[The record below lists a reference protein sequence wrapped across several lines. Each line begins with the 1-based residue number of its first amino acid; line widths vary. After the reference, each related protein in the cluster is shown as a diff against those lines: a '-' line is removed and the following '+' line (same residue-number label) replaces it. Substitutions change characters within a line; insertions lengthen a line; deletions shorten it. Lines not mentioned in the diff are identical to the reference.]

1 MDNSKT
7 SPRQIAMLVILIGVL
22 VVVVAVQYFIRPTLT
37 ETSELKAQTEVLE
50 EKYLSMQEQS
60 LMHMVDGAIYEEY
73 RTELEEQGKQM
84 LPYMKS
90 NELDEIVT
98 DMVLSSGLEIGSL
111 RIGDIRDYKVRLL
124 YEEKS
129 DNTSEEESSNGD
141 FEDSGFP
148 DMNLYPGAE
157 LIMEDEMFYLQYK
170 TGHYSCV
177 LDYQLT
183 GNYDQIR
190 TLTDKIIADKSMGI
204 ENIYFTNSGDVS
216 ADGGYDLNI
225 SIVVYMFDKLPDF

>member
-7 SPRQIAMLVILIGVL
+7 SPKQIALLVILIGVL
-22 VVVVAVQYFIRPTLT
+22 VMVVAVQYFIRPVLN
-37 ETSELKAQTEVLE
+37 ETSELKKQTEILE
-50 EKYLSMQEQS
+50 EKYAIMQEQS
-60 LMHMVDGAIYEEY
+60 LMHMVDSTIYNQY
-73 RTELEEQGKQM
+73 RAELEEQGKQM
-84 LPYMKS
+84 LPYMKN

-98 DMVLSSGLEIGSL
+98 DMVLSSGLKISSL
-111 RIGDIRDYKVRLL
+111 RIGDIQDYKVRIL
-124 YEEKS
+124 YEPKEDS
-129 DNTSEEESSNGD
+129 TLNEESDDSMD
-141 FEDSGFP
+141 DSGFP

-157 LIMEDEMFYLQYK
+157 LIMESEMFYLQYK
-170 TGHYSCV
+170 TGHYSCI
-177 LDYQLT
+177 LNYELT

-216 ADGGYDLNI
+216 ENGEYHLSI

>member
-7 SPRQIAMLVILIGVL
+7 SPKQIALLVILIGVL
-22 VVVVAVQYFIRPTLT
+22 VMVIAVQYFIRPVLN
-37 ETSELKAQTEVLE
+37 ETSELKKQTEILE
-50 EKYLSMQEQS
+50 EKYAIMQEQS
-60 LMHMVDGAIYEEY
+60 LMHIVDSTIYNQY
-73 RTELEEQGKQM
+73 RTELDEQGKQM
-84 LPYMKS
+84 LPYMKN

-98 DMVLSSGLEIGSL
+98 DMVLSSGLKISSL
-111 RIGDIRDYKVRLL
+111 RIGDIQDYKVRIL
-124 YEEKS
+124 YEPKEDS
-129 DNTSEEESSNGD
+129 VSNEESDDSMD
-141 FEDSGFP
+141 DSGFP

-157 LIMEDEMFYLQYK
+157 LIMEDDMFYFQYK
-170 TGHYSCV
+170 TGHYSCI
-177 LDYQLT
+177 LNYELI

-216 ADGGYDLNI
+216 ENGEYNLSI